1 MPFLTYTGRY
11 HMELLPQFKTNDDG
25 SRVLKQARCDV
36 CDTKRECYVDE
47 VKDWTV
53 NPYHSLNRSMHRLK
67 PWVGYERYMCPSCVS
82 GKAREAV
89 AQEWE
94 SEGNTHMAYM
104 TRNY

>member
-1 MPFLTYTGRY
+1 
-11 HMELLPQFKTNDDG
+11 MESLPQFKTNDDG
-25 SRVLKQARCDV
+25 SKVLKQARCDV
-36 CDTKRECYVDE
+36 CDTKRECYVDDA
-47 VKDWTV
+47 KDWTG
-53 NPYHSLNRSMHRLK
+53 NPHE
-67 PWVGYERYMCPSCVS
+67 PWVDYERYMCPSCVS